1 MGASVNECRKA
12 WGGDRH
18 PLQTMQQFQKERSR
32 IPGAKFFL
40 RAPSSIPNLIFLGP
54 ELPVHGRKMRMKFYK
69 SSQLLLVSAV
79 SLLAAGVI
87 TACGTATTDFV
98 YVASSKA
105 AGPNSYGE
113 IDVFEINAIS
123 GAMRQ
128 IPASPFPSGGRN
140 PVAETVSND
149 YKALYVVN
157 EDDNTIVQFLIGSD
171 GKLYPQNTVN
181 TPGIYPIAA
190 TVSGA
195 NLFVLD
201 TYQPLPICSN
211 AEPCSG
217 AVAVFPILTAAQA
230 QAAISPLAIADTLG
244 APIANG
250 SLNYWPL
257 ILPSLPNDV
266 IVPTAVNVLQSGAYL
281 YITAYDSSVTPNVGY
296 IFGFAVGSGGALTPL
311 NGGVP
316 HNMGVGAT
324 GAGVHP
330 TAIASDSSS
339 SYVYVTDKTN
349 NLVVSYSVA
358 SGLLTRLSGTSTGNL
373 PSAIAV
379 DPKYPYAYV
388 ANAQDGTVSAYSIG
402 AGGALTSIGTYTAG
416 IQPVAI
422 GIDPSTNHFV
432 FTANFLGN
440 GAFSTVSDFQMSTTD
455 GTLINT
461 QHSPYAASTQLT
473 AVAAIPHKATF

>member
-1 MGASVNECRKA
+1 
-12 WGGDRH
+12 
-18 PLQTMQQFQKERSR
+18 
-32 IPGAKFFL
+32 
-40 RAPSSIPNLIFLGP
+40 
-54 ELPVHGRKMRMKFYK
+54 MRMKFYK

-113 IDVFEINAIS
+113 IDVFEINAVS

-140 PVAETVSND
+140 PVAEAVSSD

-157 EDDNTIVQFLIGSD
+157 HDDNTIVQFLIGSD

-181 TPGIYPIAA
+181 TPGIYPLAVA
-190 TVSGA
+190 VSGS
-195 NLFVLD
+195 NLFVVD
-201 TYQPLPICSN
+201 TYQPLSICSN

-230 QAAISPLAIADTLG
+230 QATVSPSAIDNTLG
-244 APIANG
+244 PPVANG
-250 SLNYWPL
+250 SLSYWPL
-257 ILPSLPNDV
+257 NLVNYTASGNSSNCETVASTDV
-266 IVPTAVNVLQSGAYL
+266 ITPTAANVLAWTLSTGTETVSYL
-281 YITAYDSSVTPNVGY
+281 YLTAYDTATNAGY
-296 IFGFAVGSGGALTPL
+296 VFGFTVGSGGALVPL
-311 NGGVP
+311 NCGVP
-316 HNMGVGAT
+316 FP
-324 GAGVHP
+324 AGVHP
-330 TAIASDSSS
+330 SAIASDSTSG
-339 SYVYVTDKTN
+339 YVYVTDATSGN
-349 NLVVSYSVA
+349 VLGYSVA
-358 SGLLTRLSGTSTGNL
+358 SGVLTPLAGSPFEAGNQ

-379 DPKYPYAYV
+379 DPKYSYAYV
-388 ANAQDGTVSAYSIG
+388 TNLLDGTVSAYSIG
-402 AGGALTSIGTYTAG
+402 AGGALSRIGTYTSG
-416 IQPVAI
+416 VQPVAI

-440 GAFSTVSDFQMSTTD
+440 GANSSVSDFQMSTTD

-461 QHSPYAASTQLT
+461 QHSPYTANSQLT
-473 AVAAIPHKATF
+473 AVAAIPHKATN